1 MKEEKIFNFLKF
13 KNLFIFIFFGI
24 FILSVFSIFYFKP
37 KMGLDFGGGTL
48 IEIEFEKEKPNS
60 QEIKQKLSELNL
72 GEVIIQ
78 ETEKNRVLLK
88 MRKISEREKS
98 QIFEKLKDAKEI
110 RSEMVG
116 PTISLELKRKSLWLT
131 LFSLI
136 AISVYIALAFK
147 RITKNLSPLVFSTIS
162 FLGLFQNTIFLLGV
176 ISVLGKLSNAEFNIS
191 ILIAILTCLGYG
203 INDTIVLFD
212 RIRENVLKR
221 KTKDF
226 SETINS
232 SISQTFSRQ
241 VNTSLVTIFPV
252 LAILFFKV
260 ESLKFFSMV
269 LVLGILNSTF
279 FSLFVGGSMLR
290 LIIKEL

>member
-221 KTKDF
+221 KTKDL
-226 SETINS
+226 SEIINS

-269 LVLGILNSTF
+269 LVLGILNSTL

>member
-176 ISVLGKLSNAEFNIS
+176 VSVLGKLSNAEFNIS

-221 KTKDF
+221 KTKDL
-226 SETINS
+226 SEIINS

-269 LVLGILNSTF
+269 LVLGILNSTL